1 MSQAIT
7 TLLFDRDTF
16 FSGENF
22 WQPSLC
28 ELIEP
33 LSFEQA
39 LWKPSAE
46 RHSIW
51 ELLRHIN
58 FWKEYVIALE
68 RSTQLPDTASGDW
81 STAPIDASE
90 DSWKKEIARAK
101 QLDKELSVVI
111 SEMGEKIFETGE
123 KSANYI
129 RQILCHDTY
138 HTGQVGLLR
147 VMQGIK
153 HTN

>member
-1 MSQAIT
+1 MTQAIK

-33 LSFEQA
+33 LTFEQA
-39 LWKPSAE
+39 LWKPSPE

-58 FWKEYVIALE
+58 FWKEYVIASGHGSE
-68 RSTQLPDTASGDW
+68 LPDTKSGDW
-81 STAPIDASE
+81 STPPRDAS
-90 DSWKKEIARAK
+90 DIRWKEEIARAK
-101 QLDKELSVVI
+101 LLEKELSVVI
-111 SEMGEKIFETGE
+111 SEMGEKIFETTD
-123 KSANYI
+123 KPANYI

-138 HTGQVGLLR
+138 HTGQIGLLR

-153 HTN
+153 HQ

>member
-1 MSQAIT
+1 MTQAIK

-33 LSFEQA
+33 LSFEHA
-39 LWKPSAE
+39 LWKPSPE

-58 FWKEYVIALE
+58 FWKEYVIALG
-68 RSTQLPDTASGDW
+68 RDSQLPDTKSGDW
-81 STAPIDASE
+81 STPPQDASE
-90 DSWKKEIARAK
+90 DSWKKEITRAK
-101 QLDKELSVVI
+101 QLDEELRVVI
-111 SEMGEKIFETGE
+111 SEMGEKIFDTED
-123 KSANYI
+123 KAANYI
-129 RQILCHDTY
+129 RQILCHDSY
-138 HTGQVGLLR
+138 HTGQIGLLR
-147 VMQGIK
+147 VMQGIRQ
-153 HTN
+153 NL